1 MNEQHGFLA
10 ESKRPKKEEAPNL
23 QKFGNY
29 DLVRRIDV
37 GGMGEV
43 YLAHQR
49 TAFGREVAVKIIRSD
64 LVNDARARQRFLRE
78 AEVASYLKHDH
89 ILPLLEFGEEQGRLF
104 IVTPYIKDGTLA
116 QRLALGA
123 LPVSEV
129 YELFS
134 ALCRAVSYLHK
145 RGIVHRD
152 LKPSNILLDK
162 EEDSGRVYVRLIDFG
177 IASSQGSPTS
187 GALPSGER
195 EFGTADYVAPERL
208 RGVSAPSNDI
218 YSLGVILHV
227 MLTGT
232 LPRADVPSNLPF
244 PLTSVIDRCLDVDPD
259 DRFTSVDDLLLAF
272 EHAYKSLTTAQ
283 QMQPASPLPVESAAP
298 ALDEVIVPM
307 DEDDE
312 SSAVPLDEQVAEPP
326 SRPSLRTGRASPTSR
341 PPLRASAV
349 EGTAHIPSR
358 ASMGSEAASRS
369 PVRRD
374 MRDIEDQPTSRPPVR
389 RDMRDIEDQPT
400 ARPVRRLASGEHAP
414 LRRQVRRSD
423 SGEQK
428 VVLASSAADSRPPLR
443 PRGASDPSLTRGTV
457 LPHVP
462 QRGDDFS
469 NVDYD
474 APTTELDPK
483 HLSARNKS
491 ASVDKYAQLQT
502 RKPASAPKKAKRRRA
517 SPLIIISIFIIAILV
532 VLGGIVSL
540 IVQASITA
548 DVTISP
554 KVQTVSSV
562 FTFIAR
568 PGVKTADTAHGV
580 IPASVLT
587 SSKQS
592 SIDGRPTG
600 VSGCVLGI
608 FECKETVSLVDIS
621 VLSARLRPT
630 LKQQIAQDLHKQA
643 QQSGVTTV
651 GDIFYA
657 DGSITSN
664 PTVGTTSKTMTVT
677 MTEQGSIEYL
687 KQADVQNLAL
697 QMLKRKVSG
706 NYALIDTKTRVGQPV
721 VQSVSSNG
729 DIKVSIAA
737 SGISRYQISDSEMNS
752 IKNHI
757 KGMNLKQARTTILK
771 DANLD
776 PTTLSVRMS
785 YGDTVPTNV
794 QQIKITLLNPTNLP
808 DSPLPAVPK
817 PSGT

>member
-177 IASSQGSPTS
+177 IASSQGSLNS
-187 GALPSGER
+187 GALTSGER
-195 EFGTADYVAPERL
+195 ELGTADYVAPERL

-218 YSLGVILHV
+218 YSLGVILYV

-232 LPRADVPSNLPF
+232 LPRVDVPSNLPF

-259 DRFTSVDDLLLAF
+259 DRFASVDDLLLAF

-283 QMQPASPLPVESAAP
+283 QMQPASPLPIESAAP
-298 ALDEVIVPM
+298 ALDEVIVPL

-312 SSAVPLDEQVAEPP
+312 STAIPLNEQMAEPP

-341 PPLRASAV
+341 PPLRASAA
-349 EGTAHIPSR
+349 ERTARIPSR
-358 ASMGSEAASRS
+358 AGMGAEAASRP
-369 PVRRD
+369 PVRGNAD
-374 MRDIEDQPTSRPPVR
+374 EPTSRPPVR
-389 RDMRDIEDQPT
+389 RDLKDIEDQPT

-414 LRRQVRRSD
+414 LGRQARRSD

-428 VVLASSAADSRPPLR
+428 VVLASSAAGGSRPPVR
-443 PRGASDPSLTRGTV
+443 PRGVSDPSLTRGTV
-457 LPHVP
+457 LPHLP
-462 QRGDDFS
+462 QRGDNFS
-469 NVDYD
+469 QVDYD
-474 APTTELDPK
+474 APTAELDPK

-491 ASVDKYAQLQT
+491 ASLDKYAQLQT
-502 RKPASAPKKAKRRRA
+502 RKPAPAPKKAKRRRA

-532 VLGGIVSL
+532 VLGGIVNL
-540 IVQASITA
+540 IFRASITA

-568 PGVKTADTAHGV
+568 PGVKKADTAHGV

-587 SSKQS
+587 SSKQG
-592 SIDGRPTG
+592 SIDGHPTG
-600 VSGCVLGI
+600 VSGCVMGI

-630 LKQQIAQDLHKQA
+630 LKQQIVQDLHKQA
-643 QQSGVTTV
+643 QQAGVTTV

-657 DGSITSN
+657 DGAITSS

-737 SGISRYQISDSEMNS
+737 SGISRYQISDSEMSS

-785 YGDTVPTNV
+785 YGDAVPSNV

-808 DSPLPAVPK
+808 DSPLPTVPK
-817 PSGT
+817 PAGT